1 MNTLE
6 FRAVEFPNSPL
17 HAVPPFDFSL
27 GQGLCGVVFGHGVK
41 RLLLKLSAGV
51 TQPGCGEVRVN
62 APEGRFPVSYI
73 PHEGGL
79 LSNLT
84 LLQNA
89 ALPLV
94 YHKRISSRD
103 WRGEARSI
111 FSELGIDQSAD
122 SLPAMA
128 GVRSRRLAQFA
139 RAKLTDPALLVVEE
153 PFGEVDAQTAKAIR
167 SMLEGIR
174 SEGRTSI
181 LLSTSDLR
189 AWLALGDVF
198 LFVGQG
204 RIDIFPNRETL
215 LAGSDAEVRSFL
227 D

>member
-1 MNTLE
+1 MNILE
-6 FRAVEFPNSPL
+6 FRGVRFPNSPL
-17 HAVPPFDFSL
+17 HAFPPFDFSL
-27 GQGLCGVVFGHGVK
+27 GQGLCAVAFGHGVK

-51 TQPGCGEVRVN
+51 ARPEEGEVRVN

-94 YHKRISSRD
+94 YHKKISSRD
-103 WRGEARSI
+103 WRVEARSI
-111 FSELGIDQSAD
+111 FSELGIGQSAE
-122 SLPAMA
+122 SLPSMA
-128 GVRSRRLAQFA
+128 GVSSRRLAQFA
-139 RAKLTDPALLVVEE
+139 RAKLLGPALLVVEE
-153 PFGEVDAQTAKAIR
+153 PFGEVDAQTAKTIR
-167 SMLEGIR
+167 SMLERAR
-174 SEGRTSI
+174 SEGKTSI
-181 LLSTSDLR
+181 LLSTSDPR

-204 RIDIFPNRETL
+204 RIDLFPSREAL